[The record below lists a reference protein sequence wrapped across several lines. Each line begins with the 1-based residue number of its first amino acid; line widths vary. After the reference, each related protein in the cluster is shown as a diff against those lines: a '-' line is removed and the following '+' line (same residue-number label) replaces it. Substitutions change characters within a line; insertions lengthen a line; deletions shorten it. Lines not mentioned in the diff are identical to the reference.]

1 MNQQTDNHGDQG
13 SSPSLNGKRIAGLVF
28 LIVVIGGGA
37 VGWAVGLPRQSV
49 QLAVVCILLVG
60 AVVNWTQW
68 FRKGRRENIGW
79 AILGFILATLLLASY
94 LLETF

>member
-1 MNQQTDNHGDQG
+1 
-13 SSPSLNGKRIAGLVF
+13 
-28 LIVVIGGGA
+28 
-37 VGWAVGLPRQSV
+37 
-49 QLAVVCILLVG
+49 VCILLVG